1 MNATAGWTVAVEVP
15 KEAVA
20 IFDKALSPL
29 AAAISS
35 FKSPDAQI
43 WRVEAFAIS
52 PPDAVALVGAVALA
66 AELADIPE
74 PDIRVVPLPVIDWVA
89 ENQKSFQPILAGR
102 FFIHPTCYDGIV
114 PTGSTSL
121 AVDAGPAFGTGA
133 HGSTFG
139 CLLALDKI
147 SRTRPSGRILDLG
160 CGTGILALAIAKRWR
175 RKVLAVDIDSD
186 AITTCKI
193 NARLNKLSHLV
204 RSQESAGVRR
214 GPVARNAP
222 YGLIVANILARPLIE
237 MASDIRHQIR
247 SGGIVVLSGFTE
259 DQENDVRA
267 AYRRKDY
274 HLVRKEVA
282 DGWSTFV
289 LRRLGEKNRRL
300 KL

>member
-1 MNATAGWTVAVEVP
+1 M
-15 KEAVA
+15 
-20 IFDKALSPL
+20 
-29 AAAISS
+29 
-35 FKSPDAQI
+35 
-43 WRVEAFAIS
+43 
-52 PPDAVALVGAVALA
+52 
-66 AELADIPE
+66 
-74 PDIRVVPLPVIDWVA
+74 
-89 ENQKSFQPILAGR
+89 
-102 FFIHPTCYDGIV
+102 
-114 PTGSTSL
+114 
-121 AVDAGPAFGTGA
+121 
-133 HGSTFG
+133 
-139 CLLALDKI
+139 
-147 SRTRPSGRILDLG
+147 
-160 CGTGILALAIAKRWR
+160 AKRWR

-186 AITTCKI
+186 AIATCKI

-247 SGGIVVLSGFTE
+247 SGGIVVLAGFTE